1 MFIAIYTKKA
11 QTLKVYNPGVCRGV
25 KYKSLTFLQN
35 EFF

>member
-1 MFIAIYTKKA
+1 MILAIYTKKA

-25 KYKSLTFLQN
+25 KDKSLTVLQI